1 MKEWQKKLSECR
13 RSIQDMKDIL
23 NLTEEEIGKLADIEE
38 RYPVCVPDYYLGLIN
53 PEDRYAQY
61 TKDETERFF
70 RSDWFRFIAD
80 YADEAIDTAKKEG
93 FTV

>member
-1 MKEWQKKLSECR
+1 MRQFDGYIKLLDAIVHMAARDHR
-13 RSIQDMKDIL
+13 RAVR
-23 NLTEEEIGKLADIEE
+23 KLQN
-38 RYPVCVPDYYLGLIN
+38 N
-53 PEDRYAQY
+53 PEDMYALY

-93 FTV
+93 FAI

>member
-1 MKEWQKKLSECR
+1 MKMREFDGYIRLLDA
-13 RSIQDMKDIL
+13 IVHMAAKDHRKAVRL
-23 NLTEEEIGKLADIEE
+23 LRN
-38 RYPVCVPDYYLGLIN
+38 N

-93 FTV
+93 GSSQNAQGLRYPKRRSSRAG